1 MSWAMVA
8 GAAVSVVGGAINS
21 RNQRKGQDAAQA
33 GLDAATAEQARQ
45 YDQSREDMQPWLQAG
60 QGALGQMQ
68 QLNSGDFSSFTKSP
82 DYQFSLDQG
91 MQALDRGAAAQGNY
105 RSGGTDAD
113 RLAFSQGLASQNY
126 GTFYNR
132 LSGLAGVGQTASNN
146 LANLGS
152 GYADAFG
159 RNAMAGGQLQ
169 QSGYAQRA
177 DNYGQVAG
185 SLLGGFNKWYQG
197 NSANNGGGSG
207 WYLGKQP
214 GVG

>member
-33 GLDAATAEQARQ
+33 GLDAATAEQGRQ

-68 QLNSGDFSSFTKSP
+68 ALNSGDFSSFTKSP

-126 GTFYNR
+126 GQFYNR
-132 LSGLAGVGQTASNN
+132 LAGMAGVGQTASNN

-152 GYADAFG
+152 GYANAVG
-159 RNAMAGGQLQ
+159 QNAMAGGQLQ
-169 QSGYAQRA
+169 QSGYQQRA
-177 DNYGQVAG
+177 DNNNQMLGG
-185 SLLGGFNKWYQG
+185 LLGGFNNWYQG
-197 NSANNGGGSG
+197 QSANNGGGSG
-207 WYLGKQP
+207 WYVGNQP